1 MAAEDCISARKGATK
16 HCCWRAC
23 NSGSRYLEDSN
34 GIFFIRFPM
43 PQKLK
48 DSMTDWDQIKQ
59 DTKKCKMILKR
70 IRISAL
76 YILLVAM
83 VQQRKTLIHY

>member
-59 DTKKCKMILKR
+59 DTKKCNR
-70 IRISAL
+70 W
-76 YILLVAM
+76 V
-83 VQQRKTLIHY
+83 H